1 MARETRIGLGFDVH
15 AFCTAEAAEGRQ
27 LMLAGLAVEGRPLAG
42 HSDADVVLHALCDA
56 IYGALGLGDIG
67 QHFPPS
73 DPQWKDQDSH
83 HFLAACRE
91 AMEARAARLLN
102 ADITLI
108 GEQPKISPIRDA
120 MRRQLARLLD
130 CEVARVNVKA
140 TTSERLGFLGREE
153 GLACQAAVC
162 LDVPA

>member
-1 MARETRIGLGFDVH
+1 
-15 AFCTAEAAEGRQ
+15 
-27 LMLAGLAVEGRPLAG
+27 
-42 HSDADVVLHALCDA
+42 
-56 IYGALGLGDIG
+56 
-67 QHFPPS
+67 
-73 DPQWKDQDSH
+73 
-83 HFLAACRE
+83 
-91 AMEARAARLLN
+91 MEARAARLLN